1 MADDG
6 IGVSVK
12 RKEDQRF
19 LTGAGTYTSDI
30 DRPGQAH
37 AYFVRSPH
45 AHAKIKAIAKD
56 AALAMPGVVAV
67 LTGDDVAADGLGG
80 IPCGFLPAPGPM
92 NEPPR
97 PALAHGTVRFVGD
110 ALAVVIAESIAQ
122 AKDAA
127 ARIEVDYDVLQA
139 VVLAVDAL
147 KASAPQLH
155 AEAAQNINFEWELG
169 DQAATDA
176 AFAKARHV
184 TKLDLINSRLIPNAI
199 EPRAAIGEYN
209 AGTGGYTLYTTSQN
223 PHLTRLLLAA
233 FVMQIPESKLRVV
246 APDVGGGFGSKI
258 PHYPE
263 EAVVTWASRK
273 VGRPVKWTAERSE
286 SFLTDAH
293 GRDHVTQAELAL
305 DENGTF
311 LGLRVHSTVN
321 MGAYI
326 STLGP
331 LVPTYLYATLL
342 AGQYTTPAIH
352 CSVTSVFT
360 NTAPVDALRGAGRPE
375 ATYLLERLVENAARE
390 MVGWQ

>member
-127 ARIEVDYDVLQA
+127 ERLVVDYDELPA

-147 KASAPQLH
+147 KANAPQLH
-155 AEAAQNINFEWELG
+155 PEAAQNINFQWQLG
-169 DQAATDA
+169 DQEATDA
-176 AFAKARHV
+176 AFAKAHHV
-184 TKLDLINSRLIPNAI
+184 TKLDLVNNRLIPNAI
-199 EPRAAIGEYN
+199 EPRAAIGEYD
-209 AGTGGYTLYTTSQN
+209 AGTDSYTLYTTSQN

-233 FVMQIPESKLRVV
+233 FVMQIP
-246 APDVGGGFGSKI
+246 
-258 PHYPE
+258 
-263 EAVVTWASRK
+263 
-273 VGRPVKWTAERSE
+273 
-286 SFLTDAH
+286 
-293 GRDHVTQAELAL
+293 
-305 DENGTF
+305 
-311 LGLRVHSTVN
+311 
-321 MGAYI
+321 
-326 STLGP
+326 
-331 LVPTYLYATLL
+331 
-342 AGQYTTPAIH
+342 
-352 CSVTSVFT
+352 
-360 NTAPVDALRGAGRPE
+360 
-375 ATYLLERLVENAARE
+375 
-390 MVGWQ
+390 